1 MTGARARA
9 CEQLERAHAE
19 LAAAG
24 MVFQA
29 TLARRR
35 IGELAGDA
43 EGARAIAEADAWLAA
58 QGVRA
63 PEQLARLYMP
73 EVA

>member
-1 MTGARARA
+1 MS
-9 CEQLERAHAE
+9 LH
-19 LAAAG
+19 
-24 MVFQA
+24 A

-35 IGELAGDA
+35 VGELAGGP

-63 PEQLARLYMP
+63 PERMARLFMP
-73 EVA
+73 DVG

>member
-1 MTGARARA
+1 VRS
-9 CEQLERAHAE
+9 QRAHGE

-24 MVFQA
+24 MSLHA

-35 IGELAGDA
+35 LGELAGGA
-43 EGARAIAEADAWLAA
+43 GGAREVAAADAWLAA
-58 QGVRA
+58 QDVRA
-63 PEQLARLYMP
+63 PERLARLYMP